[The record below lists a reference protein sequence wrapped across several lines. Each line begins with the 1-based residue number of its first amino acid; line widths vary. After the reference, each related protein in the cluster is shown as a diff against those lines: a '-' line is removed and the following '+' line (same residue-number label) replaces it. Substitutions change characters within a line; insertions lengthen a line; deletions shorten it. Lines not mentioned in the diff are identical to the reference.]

1 MSVTGGTPSMPAG
14 EVEERIGPYRLIRR
28 LGQGG
33 MGVVYLAEGPDLQE
47 VAVKVLRP
55 HVAHDETARA
65 RLQREATTL
74 QKVSHPGVA
83 GILDH
88 DLEADRPYLVT
99 RFVPGR
105 PLDEQVDDRG
115 PLTPRK
121 WLPLAGCL
129 AESLQAIHLAGVIH
143 RDLKPGNVMMLNGKP
158 VMIDFGIAQAAD
170 DLRLTQTGLV
180 IGTPGYL
187 APELIEGEMV
197 SESADW
203 WGWAAT
209 VTFAATGRRP
219 FGKGPFEAVLH
230 RVHTGQAD
238 LEGLDP
244 RLKTL
249 LSAALAPK
257 KQDRPTQ
264 TEIMT
269 GLTRYAEGRDALPPR
284 SAPAAAD
291 TVQMH
296 PPTRQ
301 MTRVMPTE
309 DPDPVASEPS
319 PTEVANLVPQII
331 PPLSAF
337 SPIANKVRDAAAA
350 RKATKAAAAAAAGT
364 AGGVAGS
371 GTAAGVA
378 NSGTPGGV
386 AGSGTAGGVAGSGTA
401 AGVGGSGTAG
411 GWGAGGS
418 GLAAGSPGAAGGYGA
433 GASGG
438 AVAGTGAGGWGP
450 GAHPATYSPAPVA
463 AAPAAMPLGYQSTPQ
478 AVAPYQAPSR
488 DVAPYRPPSREVA
501 PHQQPGQGV
510 EPHRAPATGRRTAVV
525 VGLMVGLT
533 GLIAL
538 YPLLG
543 ALAAAVCFVIAR
555 TVDRSSTALMRRRQV
570 RGRAGR
576 SDSVVA
582 VASSPVQLVTAGL
595 ITLVCMILPLVMGAV
610 VGGIVTGVT
619 ATAKSLTWQPLSAVG
634 FAAAGLTALF
644 TAWWGPGGNSLRRGA
659 HITARHIF
667 RPRWLATTAAVI
679 FLAIGAYG
687 FYEAS
692 QGAGSDWARIPA
704 ENATYQRPTLTD
716 LRQAPFIRDIP
727 IIGLN

>member
-1 MSVTGGTPSMPAG
+1 MSAG
-14 EVEERIGPYRLIRR
+14 EVEEHVGPYRLIRR

-47 VAVKVLRP
+47 VALKVLRP

-249 LSAALAPK
+249 LSAALAPH

-264 TEIMT
+264 AEIMT

-284 SAPAAAD
+284 SAAE
-291 TVQMH
+291 VH

-301 MTRVMPTE
+301 MTRVMPG
-309 DPDPVASEPS
+309 DPPTTAEPAPTDPS
-319 PTEVANLVPQII
+319 PTDVANLVPHVI

-337 SPIANKVRDAAAA
+337 SPLANKVRDAAAT
-350 RKATKAAAAAAAGT
+350 RKATRAAAAAAG
-364 AGGVAGS
+364 
-371 GTAAGVA
+371 AA
-378 NSGTPGGV
+378 
-386 AGSGTAGGVAGSGTA
+386 
-401 AGVGGSGTAG
+401 
-411 GWGAGGS
+411 
-418 GLAAGSPGAAGGYGA
+418 PGAAGAGAAYGPGVAAAGGGTVAGA
-433 GASGG
+433 GA
-438 AVAGTGAGGWGP
+438 WGP

-463 AAPAAMPLGYQSTPQ
+463 AAPPAMPLPYQGAPQ
-478 AVAPYQAPSR
+478 PVARYQPPSSEVSPYQAPSQE
-488 DVAPYRPPSREVA
+488 VSPYR
-501 PHQQPGQGV
+501 QPGQAV

-543 ALAAAVCFVIAR
+543 ALAATVLFVVAR
-555 TVDRSSTALMRRRQV
+555 TVDRGSTALMRRRQV

-576 SDSVVA
+576 SDGVVA
-582 VASSPVQLVTAGL
+582 VASSPIQLVTAGL
-595 ITLVCMILPLVMGAV
+595 ITLVCLILPLVMGAV

-619 ATAKSLTWQPLSAVG
+619 ATAKSVSWQPLSAVG
-634 FAAAGLTALF
+634 FGAAGLAALF

-659 HITARHIF
+659 HITARNIF
-667 RPRWLATTAAVI
+667 RPRWLATAVAVI
-679 FLAIGAYG
+679 FLAIGGYT

-692 QGAGSDWARIPA
+692 QGAGSDWARNPT
-704 ENATYQRPTLTD
+704 EGATFERPTLGD

-727 IIGLN
+727 LIGIN

>member
-1 MSVTGGTPSMPAG
+1 MSVTGGTPSIPAG
-14 EVEERIGPYRLIRR
+14 EVEEHVGPYRLIRR

-33 MGVVYLAEGPDLQE
+33 MGVVYLAEGPDQQE
-47 VAVKVLRP
+47 VALKVLRP

-264 TEIMT
+264 AEIMT

-284 SAPAAAD
+284 ESPAAETA
-291 TVQMH
+291 QMH

-301 MTRVMPTE
+301 MTVVMPGDTAE
-309 DPDPVASEPS
+309 PVATDPS
-319 PTEVANLVPQII
+319 PTDVANLVPHVI

-337 SPIANKVRDAAAA
+337 SPLANKVRDAAAT
-350 RKATKAAAAAAAGT
+350 RKATRAAAAAAG
-364 AGGVAGS
+364 AG
-371 GTAAGVA
+371 AA
-378 NSGTPGGV
+378 
-386 AGSGTAGGVAGSGTA
+386 
-401 AGVGGSGTAG
+401 
-411 GWGAGGS
+411 
-418 GLAAGSPGAAGGYGA
+418 PGAAGAGAVYGPGVAAAGGGTVAGA
-433 GASGG
+433 GA
-438 AVAGTGAGGWGP
+438 WGP

-463 AAPAAMPLGYQSTPQ
+463 AAPPAMPLPYQSAPQ
-478 AVAPYQAPSR
+478 PVAPYQPPSREVLPYQAPSN
-488 DVAPYRPPSREVA
+488 DVSPYQR
-501 PHQQPGQGV
+501 PGQAV

-543 ALAAAVCFVIAR
+543 ALAATALFVIAR

-576 SDSVVA
+576 SDGVVA
-582 VASSPVQLVTAGL
+582 VASSPIQLVTAGL
-595 ITLVCMILPLVMGAV
+595 ITLICLILPLVTGAI
-610 VGGIVTGVT
+610 VGGVVTGVT
-619 ATAKSLTWQPLSAVG
+619 ATAKSVSWQPLSAVG
-634 FAAAGLTALF
+634 FGAAGLAALF

-659 HITARHIF
+659 HITARNLF
-667 RPRWLATTAAVI
+667 RPRWLATAVAVI
-679 FLAIGAYG
+679 FLAIGGYT

-692 QGAGSDWARIPA
+692 QGAGSDWARNPA
-704 ENATYQRPTLTD
+704 EGATFERPTLTD

-727 IIGLN
+727 LIGLN

>member
-1 MSVTGGTPSMPAG
+1 MPAG

-33 MGVVYLAEGPDLQE
+33 MGVVYLAEGPELQE
-47 VAVKVLRP
+47 VALKVLRP

-129 AESLQAIHLAGVIH
+129 AESLQAIHQAGVIH

-264 TEIMT
+264 AEIMT

-284 SAPAAAD
+284 SAPAPD
-291 TVQMH
+291 TVQLHPTTRLMPSD
-296 PPTRQ
+296 PPT
-301 MTRVMPTE
+301 TVE
-309 DPDPVASEPS
+309 PVPS
-319 PTEVANLVPQII
+319 PTEVASLVPPVI

-337 SPIANKVRDAAAA
+337 SPLADKVRDAAAA
-350 RKATKAAAAAAAGT
+350 RKASRAAAAVAPPLAG
-364 AGGVAGS
+364 APVAGS
-371 GTAAGVA
+371 F
-378 NSGTPGGV
+378 GTPPV
-386 AGSGTAGGVAGSGTA
+386 T
-401 AGVGGSGTAG
+401 
-411 GWGAGGS
+411 
-418 GLAAGSPGAAGGYGA
+418 
-433 GASGG
+433 
-438 AVAGTGAGGWGP
+438 
-450 GAHPATYSPAPVA
+450 HPATYSPAPIA
-463 AAPAAMPLGYQSTPQ
+463 AAPPAMPLPYQSAPQ
-478 AVAPYQAPSR
+478 PVAPYQAPSKA
-488 DVAPYRPPSREVA
+488 VTPY
-501 PHQQPGQGV
+501 QQPNQAV
-510 EPHRAPATGRRTAVV
+510 EPHRSPSATGRRTAVV
-525 VGLMVGLT
+525 VGLMVTLT

-538 YPLLG
+538 YPLAGTL
-543 ALAAAVCFVIAR
+543 LAAACFVIAR

-576 SDSVVA
+576 SDGVVA
-582 VASSPVQLVTAGL
+582 LASSPVQLVTAGL
-595 ITLVCMILPLVMGAV
+595 ITLVCLLLPLVMGAV

-634 FAAAGLTALF
+634 FGAAGLTALF

-659 HITARHIF
+659 HITARNIF
-667 RPRWLATTAAVI
+667 RPRWLATAVAVI
-679 FLAIGAYG
+679 FIAIGAYA

-692 QGAGSDWARIPA
+692 QGAGSDWARNPA
-704 ENATYQRPTLTD
+704 ENVTYQRPTLTD

-727 IIGLN
+727 IIGIK